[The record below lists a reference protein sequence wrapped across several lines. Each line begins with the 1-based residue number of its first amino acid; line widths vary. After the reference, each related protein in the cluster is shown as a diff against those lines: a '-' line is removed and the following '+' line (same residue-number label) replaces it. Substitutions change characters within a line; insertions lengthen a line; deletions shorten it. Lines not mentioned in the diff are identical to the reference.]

1 MEERKRIDV
10 LLNGLIKENPV
21 LVLVIGTC
29 PTLATSTSVETGFGM
44 GLAATAVLVC
54 SNIVISALHN
64 IIPDKVRI
72 PCFITVIA
80 GFVTIVQMLLQA
92 FVPSLY
98 SALGLYLP
106 LIVVNCIILGRAEMF
121 ASKNGVL
128 DSALDGIGMGL
139 GFTLTLVIMGTIREV
154 LGSGTWLAGD
164 WFGLAKGFKGI
175 PLLSNFI
182 PGMSIM
188 TMVPGGFFVYA
199 IVMAA
204 VHYFTKDKS
213 KIRNEFGCD
222 GCANAGNCADGEC
235 AQKYIIISMVLVNNY
250 PLAQFLGICPFLGV
264 SKDLDSSTGMGIAV
278 TFVMVLATA
287 VTWPIQQL
295 LNKFGIGYLQTVVFI
310 LVIAALVQ
318 LVEMF
323 MKKSMPA
330 LYKSLGIFLPLIT
343 TNCAVLGVCITN
355 IDSSYN
361 YLESLVN
368 AFGAGIGFLFAMVV
382 MAGVRTKLV
391 DQSRI
396 PESFRG
402 VPIVLITAAILSLS
416 FMGFNGMFS

>member
-139 GFTLTLVIMGTIREV
+139 GFTLTLVIMGTIRERHMARRRLV
-154 LGSGTWLAGD
+154 RTG
-164 WFGLAKGFKGI
+164 KGI
-175 PLLSNFI
+175 Q
-182 PGMSIM
+182 
-188 TMVPGGFFVYA
+188 
-199 IVMAA
+199 
-204 VHYFTKDKS
+204 
-213 KIRNEFGCD
+213 RN
-222 GCANAGNCADGEC
+222 
-235 AQKYIIISMVLVNNY
+235 S
-250 PLAQFLGICPFLGV
+250 
-264 SKDLDSSTGMGIAV
+264 
-278 TFVMVLATA
+278 
-287 VTWPIQQL
+287 
-295 LNKFGIGYLQTVVFI
+295 
-310 LVIAALVQ
+310 AALQ
-318 LVEMF
+318 FHPRHEHHDHGARRL
-323 MKKSMPA
+323 
-330 LYKSLGIFLPLIT
+330 LRLRDRYGGCSLFHQG
-343 TNCAVLGVCITN
+343 
-355 IDSSYN
+355 
-361 YLESLVN
+361 
-368 AFGAGIGFLFAMVV
+368 
-382 MAGVRTKLV
+382 
-391 DQSRI
+391 
-396 PESFRG
+396 
-402 VPIVLITAAILSLS
+402 
-416 FMGFNGMFS
+416 